1 MERGAMTALAA
12 LARAPMAR
20 TRAPAPMAR
29 AAMRN
34 LMPGARLAVAA
45 PARVAAALILALA
58 LAVLGLRAVLRL
70 RVLVAARRATVARA
84 RGEARAAAM
93 VGAEE
98 ARTIS
103 HVISL
108 TALPH
113 LEQRRS
119 LRCRTSRTTTLLAR
133 TVAAVEV
140 AKVAGA
146 TRAEGRARRAELQ
159 IRIRTRRLCRLS
171 GRMPSRPLLERL
183 LNQEVIHGHHQWS
196 SSMIITP
203 SSRMT
208 SRMMT
213 Y

>member
-1 MERGAMTALAA
+1 MSLRRNMLWMAA
-12 LARAPMAR
+12 SQGSAFVVQFG
-20 TRAPAPMAR
+20 TTVVI
-29 AAMRN
+29 
-34 LMPGARLAVAA
+34 ARLLSPYEMGVFAA
-45 PARVAAALILALA
+45 A

-103 HVISL
+103 HAISL
-108 TALPH
+108 TAL
-113 LEQRRS
+113 QRQS
-119 LRCRTSRTTTLLAR
+119 LRCRMSRTTTLLAR

-146 TRAEGRARRAELQ
+146 IHAAQGRARRAELQ

-171 GRMPSRPLLERL
+171 GRMPSRPPLE
-183 LNQEVIHGHHQWS
+183 
-196 SSMIITP
+196 
-203 SSRMT
+203 
-208 SRMMT
+208 
-213 Y
+213 

>member
-1 MERGAMTALAA
+1 
-12 LARAPMAR
+12 
-20 TRAPAPMAR
+20 MAR

-45 PARVAAALILALA
+45 PARVAAALILVLA

-108 TALPH
+108 TAQPPH

-119 LRCRTSRTTTLLAR
+119 LRCPTSRTTTLLAR

-171 GRMPSRPLLERL
+171 GRMPSRPPLERL

-196 SSMIITP
+196 SSMIIT
-203 SSRMT
+203 SS
-208 SRMMT
+208 S
-213 Y
+213 